1 MARSRARML
10 AVVAAAALAF
20 TAAGTQTGAQA
31 GDGGRHGP
39 GQVDRPTKVVIIVVD
54 ALSKE
59 IVEKYDMRNV
69 EALAKDGVD
78 TPNGYLGHTG
88 SVTVVTHNVVT
99 TGASPKNMGW
109 TTEGYRDVDGLLGAP
124 GRFFITSNFGRTEM
138 APLQQAAGYPHLSDY
153 LDDTGKVFTVS
164 PKGYAA
170 WGLSGPGSTNTSTIT
185 FGSKTCPVAG
195 SNPPATTRHRAP
207 TGWNVPAYFSADCG
221 SRWVVARDT
230 TYDTIQFPAQLY
242 PATDNRY
249 VVGHDPAHLGGDVWA
264 TDAVLEI
271 MEREG
276 DGWSGIFVSLPGVDK
291 AAHMWGGVN
300 DPEGATPG
308 YDAMTHMKYAAETAD
323 AQVGRI
329 MDALED
335 SGELDDTL
343 VVLTAD
349 HGSVAAADGHFH
361 GDFEPENDYG
371 YYNWYYGSPVN
382 DTVAYL
388 RPQEALLPLID
399 GTNDGSGTG
408 ATNVGLSYSDSSL
421 NVWLKN
427 QSSAKVDEAAAIME
441 DLPDVTAVWRR
452 DGDHYVLASPVRWDR
467 MHGAE
472 KLWFSRKAQELVD
485 TQAADYG
492 PDLIATLPDDT
503 TYSVLGD
510 HGGIQRATQQI
521 PIVFAGANVSHK
533 DLREEVRSVD
543 IMPTILR
550 AMGITPTRAMDGT
563 AYELPTLRNRGH

>member
-1 MARSRARML
+1 MAQRRTRVL
-10 AVVAAAALAF
+10 AVVAGGAAVALSV
-20 TAAGTQTGAQA
+20 AGTQSGAQA
-31 GDGGRHGP
+31 GGSGPRHL
-39 GQVDRPTKVVIIVVD
+39 DRPTKVVVIVVD

-69 EALAKDGVD
+69 EALMKDGVD
-78 TPNGYLGHTG
+78 TPQGHLGHTG
-88 SVTVVTHNVVT
+88 SVTVVSHNVIT
-99 TGASPKNMGW
+99 TGAMPKNMGW

-124 GRFFITSNFGRTEM
+124 GGLYITSNFGRAQM

-170 WGLSGPGSTNTSTIT
+170 WGLSGPGSENTSTIT
-185 FGSKTCPVAG
+185 FGSKTCPVPG

-230 TYDTIQFPAQLY
+230 TYDTIQYPAQLY
-242 PATDNRY
+242 PATDDRY
-249 VVGHDPAHLGGDVWA
+249 VVGNDPAHQGGDIWA

-271 MEREG
+271 MEQEG

-300 DPEGATPG
+300 DPEDATPG
-308 YDAMTHMKYAAETAD
+308 YDPMTHMAYATETAD

-329 MDALED
+329 VQALED

-349 HGSVAAADGHFH
+349 HGSVAADEGHFH

-371 YYNWYYGSPVN
+371 YFNWYYGSPAN
-382 DTVAYL
+382 DVPYL
-388 RPQEALLPLID
+388 RPQEALLPLIE
-399 GTNDGSGTG
+399 GTDDGTG

-421 NVWLKN
+421 NVWLKD
-427 QSSAKVDEAAAIME
+427 QSPAAVAEAAAIME
-441 DLPDVTAVWRR
+441 DLADVTAVWQR
-452 DGDHYVLASPVRWDR
+452 DGDHYDRVSPVRWDR

-472 KLWFSRKAQELVD
+472 KHWFAAKAQELVD

-510 HGGIQRATQQI
+510 HGGIQRTSQLI
-521 PIVFAGANVSHK
+521 PIVFAGANTSHV
-533 DLREEVRSVD
+533 DLRAEVKSVD

-550 AMGITPTRAMDGT
+550 AMGIPAAHPMDGI
-563 AYELPTLRNRGH
+563 AYELPLARGASH

>member
-1 MARSRARML
+1 MAQRRTRL
-10 AVVAAAALAF
+10 LTVVAAAAVAL
-20 TAAGTQTGAQA
+20 TVAGTQAGAQA
-31 GDGGRHGP
+31 GERGGHVP
-39 GQVDRPTKVVIIVVD
+39 ASVDTPTKVVVIVVD

-59 IVEKYDMRNV
+59 IVDTYGMRNV
-69 EALAKDGVD
+69 QALMKDGVD
-78 TPNGYLGHTG
+78 TPKGYLGHTG

-99 TGASPKNMGW
+99 TGALPQHMGW
-109 TTEGYRDVDGLLGAP
+109 TSEGYRDVDGLLGAP
-124 GRFFITSNFGRTEM
+124 GGLYITSNFGRAQM

-170 WGLSGPGSTNTSTIT
+170 WGLSGPGSANTSTIT
-185 FGSKTCPVAG
+185 FGSGPTCA
-195 SNPPATTRHRAP
+195 NPDGTTTRYRQP
-207 TGWNVPAYFSADCG
+207 TGANVPAYFSTACG
-221 SRWVVARDT
+221 SRWLARRDT
-230 TYDTIQFPAQLY
+230 IYDTGQYPAQLY

-249 VVGHDPAHLGGDVWA
+249 VVGHDPGQQGGDVWA

-271 MEREG
+271 MAQEG

-300 DPEGATPG
+300 DPEDATPG
-308 YDAMTHMKYAAETAD
+308 YDPMTHMRYATETAD

-329 MDALED
+329 MQALED
-335 SGELDDTL
+335 SGQLDDTL

-349 HGSVAAADGHFH
+349 HGSVAAGKGHFH
-361 GDFEPENDYG
+361 GDFEAQNDYG
-371 YYNWYYGSPVN
+371 YFNWYYGSPAN
-382 DTVAYL
+382 DVPYL
-388 RPQEALLPLID
+388 RPQKALLPLIE
-399 GTNDGSGTG
+399 GTDDGTG

-421 NVWLKN
+421 NVWLKD
-427 QSSAKVDEAAAIME
+427 QSPGATAEAADIME

-452 DGDHYVLASPVRWDR
+452 DGDHYDRVTPVRWDR

-472 KLWFSRKAQELVD
+472 KLWFATKAQELVD

-492 PDLIATLPDDT
+492 PDLVATLPDDT

-510 HGGIQRATQQI
+510 HGGIQRTAQEI
-521 PIVFAGANVSHK
+521 PIVFAGANTSHH
-533 DLREEVRSVD
+533 DLRSEVRSVD

-550 AMGITPTRAMDGT
+550 AMGIAATHPMDGT
-563 AYELPTLRNRGH
+563 AYELPVRKGGRP